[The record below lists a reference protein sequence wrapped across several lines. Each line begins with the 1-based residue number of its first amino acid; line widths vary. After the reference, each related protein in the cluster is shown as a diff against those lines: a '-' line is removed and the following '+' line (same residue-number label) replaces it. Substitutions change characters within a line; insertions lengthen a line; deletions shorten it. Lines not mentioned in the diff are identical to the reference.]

1 MINRPESN
9 DPRDVAAF
17 VELRLL
23 QSRPAR
29 RWLSLRARAARW
41 LFGTPTTVLEVL
53 NAAMLLTWAGA
64 ILDDRMLALPSYST
78 VFSIYSQSWINEALS
93 AVFFVAFVFALAG
106 IRRHGGRYDVLA
118 GYALQLSA
126 LLWVGVAANFLGA
139 YPPINTGAIIY
150 ALIALMCWTCG
161 CHLWT
166 RGKQSRRVRGK
177 RACGAVHE

>member
-1 MINRPESN
+1 MSLRLLH
-9 DPRDVAAF
+9 
-17 VELRLL
+17 LRLL
-23 QSRPAR
+23 QSRPVR
-29 RWLSLRARAARW
+29 RWCALRARVARW

-53 NAAMLLTWAGA
+53 NAGLLLTWALS
-64 ILDDRMLALPSYST
+64 ILDDSLLVLPSYAT
-78 VFSIYSQSWINEALS
+78 LFRHYSAPWFNEAVS
-93 AVFFVAFVFALAG
+93 AVFFIALIFALAG

-139 YPPINTGAIIY
+139 YPPLNTGAVAY

-166 RGKQSRRVRGK
+166 RGKLYRRARK
-177 RACGAVHE
+177 RAGEVGRE

>member
-1 MINRPESN
+1 MMPAWLAR
-9 DPRDVAAF
+9 
-17 VELRLL
+17 LRLVRCL
-23 QSRPAR
+23 MAWR
-29 RWLSLRARAARW
+29 LRAAKW

-53 NAAMLLTWAGA
+53 NAGLLLTWALS
-64 ILDDRMLALPSYST
+64 ILDDSLLVLPSYAT
-78 VFSIYSQSWINEALS
+78 IFRHYRQPWVNEAVS
-93 AVFFVAFVFALAG
+93 AVFFLALVFALAG

-126 LLWVGVAANFLGA
+126 LLWTCVAANFLGA
-139 YPPINTGAIIY
+139 YPPLNTGAVAY

-177 RACGAVHE
+177 RAGGAHE